1 MNFHPVWAFFFILS
15 WLFLACERSTSISNP
30 QEEVVAEIR
39 LKALSSESTGI
50 NFSNDIDEEGRIN
63 IFTWHYLYNGGGV
76 AAGDIN
82 NDGLPDLYFTGVMV
96 PDKLYLNKGDFSFE
110 DITLKAGISPEPW
123 SSGVTMVDINADGL
137 LDIYVCRNSPTGIPD
152 NNRNKLY
159 INQGKNVFREQAAA
173 FGIDD
178 PGFGVQATFFDADQ
192 DSDLDMYLV
201 NQPFDEFARLVNRP
215 EVVARY
221 PQTDRIFF
229 NENGQ
234 YQDRT
239 AVMGLTNARHGL
251 QVTLGDFDLNGW
263 TDMYVCNDYH
273 HADHLY
279 LNSKGIFY
287 DALPTHTG
295 HVSFYSMG
303 ADIGD
308 INQDGWPDLF
318 TLDMAF
324 DDHVKSKTNMGS
336 MDAERFWS
344 IVADQKHYQYMQN
357 GLQINNGM
365 GYFSELAQVA
375 GLSKSDW
382 SYATL
387 FTDLDLDGDQDILIT
402 NGVLRDMQNND
413 FNTMVKS
420 EYKGMIGPDNYLKI
434 LNDLPSNPVPNV
446 IFQNDGGMQFTR
458 LPEQAGFD
466 SPGFSHGMVYAD
478 LNNDGL
484 QDVVINNM
492 NAPASVYKNV
502 STTNG
507 HYLNVRLKGPK
518 GNPDGLGYSVI
529 VYVGGKKQFNTM
541 QNTRGYFSAVE
552 SILHYGLG
560 TATSVDSIKVY
571 WDAQSMSVV
580 KNIKGDQT
588 FTIDYNKATK
598 IPFQT
603 DESDWL
609 ASVNEQSAEFVH
621 RETDFDD
628 YKDQVLLPYKLSQNG
643 PHITVGD
650 INNDQLQDFFI
661 GGAAGQSGGIFIQNK
676 DGFIRK
682 EQPAMEGD
690 AASEDQESAF
700 LDFDNDGDLDLVVVS
715 GSNEFSEGDP
725 NLQDRLYINDG
736 TGMFSRAGNDVFPR
750 YLINGQAVVAFD
762 ADSDADMDLFIGGRL
777 IGGQYAMP
785 ASSKLLIN
793 EDGRFRDH
801 TGTVAPVLEK
811 LGMVTDAVADD
822 VDGDGDTDLILV
834 GEWMEPT
841 WLVNQGDAG
850 FALQTIENVGSGL
863 WWTIEKGDFDHD
875 GDSDFVLGN
884 LGWNNKFGGSHGTKL
899 EVFSS
904 DLDENG
910 NFDVVLATTKKD
922 ELLPVRGR
930 ECSSQE
936 MPFILDKFPTYESYA
951 HASLTDIY
959 SEDMLS
965 KSTHKKL
972 NTMSSRYLQ
981 NNGDGTFT
989 ASDLPIACQTGPVK
1003 SVCTTDINED
1013 GLLDFMVAGNHFPT
1027 EVETARYDGLVK
1039 TICLGDGKG
1048 RFICKPLATDDKFPT
1063 EDIRSIKLI
1072 QAGDAVQF
1080 LIGVNDGPLQTL
1092 SIKR

>member
-1 MNFHPVWAFFFILS
+1 MNFLRLYAFFFLVLLAITACQKQTDLS
-15 WLFLACERSTSISNP
+15 KTD
-30 QEEVVAEIR
+30 EELVANIKLE
-39 LKALSSESTGI
+39 ALSPDKTGI
-50 NFSNDIDEEGRIN
+50 TFSNDIDEEGRIN
-63 IFTWHYLYNGGGV
+63 IFTWHFLYNGGGV

-82 NDGLPDLYFTGVMV
+82 NDGLTDLYFTGVMV
-96 PDKLYLNKGDFSFE
+96 PDKLYLNKGDFTFE
-110 DITLKAGISPEPW
+110 DITLNSGISPEPW
-123 SSGVTMVDINADGL
+123 SSGVTMVDINGDGL

-159 INQGKNVFREQAAA
+159 INQGKNVFREQAAVY
-173 FGIDD
+173 GIDD
-178 PGFGVQATFFDADQ
+178 PGFGVQAAFFDADQ
-192 DSDLDMYLV
+192 DGDLDMYLV

-215 EVVARY
+215 EVVAGY
-221 PQTDRIFF
+221 PQTDRFYF

-234 YQDRT
+234 YVDRT
-239 AVMGLTNARHGL
+239 ASLGLTNARYGL

-308 INQDGWPDLF
+308 INQDGWPDLI

-336 MDAERFWS
+336 MDADRFWS
-344 IVADQKHYQYMQN
+344 IVAEQKHFQYMQN
-357 GLQINNGM
+357 GLQVNNGM
-365 GYFSELAQVA
+365 GYFSEVAQVA

-382 SYATL
+382 SYASL
-387 FTDLDLDGDQDILIT
+387 FSDLDLDGDPDILVT

-420 EYKGMIGPDNYLKI
+420 EYQGMIGPDNYLKI
-434 LNDLPSNPVPNV
+434 LNDLPSNPVPNLV
-446 IFQNDGGMQFTR
+446 FRNDGGMQFTR
-458 LPEQAGFD
+458 LPEEAGFD
-466 SPGFSHGMVYAD
+466 TPGFSHGMVYAD

-529 VYVGGKKQFNTM
+529 VYADGKKQFNTM
-541 QNTRGYFSAVE
+541 QNARGYFSAVE
-552 SILHYGLG
+552 SILHFGLG
-560 TATSVDSIKVY
+560 TAPAVDSIKVF

-580 KNIKGDQT
+580 YNIRADRT
-588 FTIDYNKATK
+588 VTIDYNKEK
-598 IPFQT
+598 KLPFQP
-603 DESDWL
+603 DRSEWF
-609 ASVNEQSAEFVH
+609 ASVNEQSADFIH
-621 RETDFDD
+621 RETEFDD
-628 YKDQVLLPYKLSQNG
+628 YRDQVLLPYKLSQNG

-650 INNDQLQDFFI
+650 VNNDQLEDFFI
-661 GGAAGQSGGIFIQNK
+661 GGAAGQSGAIFLQA
-676 DGFIRK
+676 DGGYIRK
-682 EQPAMEGD
+682 NQPAFEAD
-690 AASEDQESAF
+690 AAAEDQESAF
-700 LDFDNDGDLDLVVVS
+700 LDVDGDGDLDLVVIS
-715 GSNEFSEGDP
+715 GSNEFAEGDA

-736 TGMFSRAGNDVFPR
+736 TGMFSKAGNDRFPR
-750 YLINGQAVVAFD
+750 YLTNGQTVVAFD
-762 ADSDADMDLFIGGRL
+762 ADGDKDTDLFIGGRL
-777 IGGQYAMP
+777 ISGQYAMP

-793 EDGRFRDH
+793 EGGRFIDQTSALAPSLDH
-801 TGTVAPVLEK
+801 
-811 LGMVTDAVADD
+811 LGMVTDAVEDD
-822 VDGDGDTDLILV
+822 VDSDGNIDLIVV

-841 WLVNQGDAG
+841 WLMNTGEGKFV
-850 FALQTIENVGSGL
+850 LQRIENVGSGL
-863 WWTIEKGDFDHD
+863 WWTIEKGDFDQD
-875 GDSDFVLGN
+875 GDTDFVLGN

-951 HASLTDIY
+951 NASLTDIY

-965 KSTHKKL
+965 KSTHRKL
-972 NTMSSRYLQ
+972 STMSSRYLQ

-1003 SVCTTDINED
+1003 AVCAADFNGD

-1039 TICLGDGKG
+1039 TICLGDGSG
-1048 RFICKPLATDDKFPT
+1048 RFDCNPISTDDKFPA
-1063 EDIRSIKLI
+1063 EDIRSIELI
-1072 QAGDAVQF
+1072 QRGGSYQL
-1080 LIGVNDGPLQTL
+1080 LIGVNDGPMQTL
-1092 SIKR
+1092 TIKR